1 MNAFIDSNVDNVF
14 PKLFVRP
21 TSAGTPNMTGKEA
34 LFVITLCVKD
44 VVYSVPT
51 VS

>member
-1 MNAFIDSNVDNVF
+1 MNAFLDSNVDNVF

-34 LFVITLCVKD
+34 LFVKD